1 MDILGRERQR
11 IQQLAERVAR
21 RAAAIAG
28 GAVPPAGRGA
38 EESLLTID
46 AALSALA
53 EVQENSARELRRL
66 AAAGDRSRPP
76 APASPRS
83 MLILAELRDRL
94 RPLAAEPGA
103 GDVGTG
109 TLPWVIARLDE
120 ALADLEVRE
129 FADDGVVDV
138 RRHQIVD
145 RRPAD
150 VAHPPGTIARSV
162 RAGLTLA
169 GALLRSQQ
177 VVVYADQDR
186 EGHTSA

>member
-1 MDILGRERQR
+1 MDVLGRERAR
-11 IQQLAERVAR
+11 TQQVAARVAR

-28 GAVPPAGRGA
+28 RAEPPEGRSA
-38 EESLLTID
+38 EESLTTID

-53 EVQENSARELRRL
+53 EGQENSTREIRRL
-66 AAAGDRSRPP
+66 AAADDRSRPA
-76 APASPRS
+76 APGPPHS

-94 RPLAAEPGA
+94 RVVATEPAA
-103 GDVGTG
+103 GDRGTG

-120 ALADLEVRE
+120 ALTGLEVQE
-129 FADDGVVDV
+129 FADEGVVDA

-150 VAHPPGTIARSV
+150 GAHPPGTIARSV
-162 RAGLTLA
+162 RPGLTLA

-177 VVVYADQDR
+177 VIVYAVQGA
-186 EGHTSA
+186 EGGTSA